1 MRTEELNKS
10 KNSQVDSTLSSLCTK
25 WMQLNEA
32 LEILQDVNATK
43 CDDVA
48 ETMANGTVNK
58 FILYS
63 MLDEFKLNDD
73 QNPSIFN
80 INIQRKKGYIGLGFI
95 SHILDEKSGFVYIL
109 DVLTMPDPVIMYGDK
124 PKPLSHTPRPGEL
137 FGYLFQNKYLVR
149 AIRMEYERSRDM
161 SQKNQYTALLIDIGC
176 KICID
181 IDSHASHLFE
191 VTEEARKCAS
201 FAKAAHLINIP
212 PNVCIYDLLHARV
225 QYKVLC
231 NEGDYMLADILNE
244 GADPFKQ
251 LDQWNFYMYF
261 MGQNLDDMP
270 RLIER
275 NKNRKAVF
283 DAKSAAAAEASKQSH
298 KTGDNYNPF
307 ADPEMYEIKNVPII
321 PLTDKAN
328 PFYSDLDNLN
338 SSKQLQPKCVNF
350 KVTKIL
356 ANSSKNIISKMDERR
371 VDIKTKALNHDA
383 EHYAKLVNVATS
395 IPGSATDFANFGR
408 NVEHIRPLK
417 DSRSKTQ
424 TANQASNMETISKP
438 KIISNQQST
447 EVQKSVLIPYNES
460 KTAELKSI
468 PAASLNVKAKP
479 FYSDSVADTAKET
492 NKLNINVTNTM
503 IKVSNDADKENI
515 QLLVP
520 NTPKTDD
527 NHLRMKEK
535 LEKEPKNCTGAIES
549 IPNAS
554 KDLEHFDRRFQR
566 IQHMVEKKSVDHP
579 LIDLQPATN
588 AARKEKTMSSEPIK
602 EKELPQPAKPKQ
614 TAPSIQRIQSVASQQ
629 SDFLP
634 PPNPPSI
641 GDSVEILY
649 QQSVSVEEFY
659 AVIPR
664 DPARDG
670 FEVNEFTIYF
680 NSNENV
686 KGLQQ
691 YDEHCQPKLNERV
704 VALYEESFYRA
715 KVISIIDEHV
725 FQVFYVDYGTCA
737 KVNTLHLFKY
747 DAQKWDEY
755 PAYALHFRINRVK
768 EIDLWDYNA
777 RWCLEQIMAS
787 ECRATVV
794 NIEHCEKTQ
803 RTTYVVDLEDENR
816 LDIAETLIHKNLAR
830 FDNTAAT
837 HHSKKPIQSN

>member
-10 KNSQVDSTLSSLCTK
+10 KNSKVDSVLSSLCTK

-32 LEILQDVNATK
+32 LEILQDVNTTK
-43 CDDVA
+43 SNDVA
-48 ETMANGTVNK
+48 ENMANGTVNK

-109 DVLTMPDPVIMYGDK
+109 DVLTMPDPVVMFGDK

-149 AIRMEYERSRDM
+149 AIRIEYDCSRGT

-191 VTEEARKCAS
+191 VTDEARKCAS

-231 NEGDYMLADILNE
+231 NEGDYMLADILTE

-251 LDQWNFYMYF
+251 LDEWNFYMYF
-261 MGQNLDDMP
+261 MGQNLDEMP
-270 RLIER
+270 RLIR
-275 NKNRKAVF
+275 NKNRKAVCH
-283 DAKSAAAAEASKQSH
+283 AKSAAAASKQPH

-307 ADPEMYEIKNVPII
+307 ADPELYEISNVPII

-328 PFYSDLDNLN
+328 PFYSDLDDMN
-338 SSKQLQPKCVNF
+338 SPKQFQPKCVNF

-356 ANSSKNIISKMDERR
+356 TNSSKNIISKMDDKR
-371 VDIKTKALNHDA
+371 VDIKTKAINNNANHHA
-383 EHYAKLVNVATS
+383 NRVNVATS

-408 NVEHIRPLK
+408 NVEHIRPLRI
-417 DSRSKTQ
+417 SRSKAQ
-424 TANQASNMETISKP
+424 TANQASNMETISKS
-438 KIISNQQST
+438 KSISNQLST
-447 EVQKSVLIPYNES
+447 DVQKSVLIPFDEPKN
-460 KTAELKSI
+460 AEPKSI
-468 PAASLNVKAKP
+468 PAASLNVEAKP
-479 FYSDSVADTAKET
+479 FFSDSVADTTKET
-492 NKLNINVTNTM
+492 NKFNINVTNTM
-503 IKVSNDADKENI
+503 TKVSSDADKENNHR
-515 QLLVP
+515 LVP
-520 NTPKTDD
+520 NTPKMDD
-527 NHLRMKEK
+527 NHLRMEGKIA
-535 LEKEPKNCTGAIES
+535 KEPKNCTGAIES

-554 KDLEHFDRRFQR
+554 KDSAHFDRRIQR
-566 IQHMVEKKSVDHP
+566 NHMVEQKSTDHP
-579 LIDLQPATN
+579 LVDLQPTTN
-588 AARKEKTMSSEPIK
+588 AANKEKTMASGPIK
-602 EKELPQPAKPKQ
+602 EKELPQPAKLKQ
-614 TAPSIQRIQSVASQQ
+614 TAPSIQPIQSVASQQ

-641 GDSVEILY
+641 GDSVVILY

-659 AVIPR
+659 AVVPR

-768 EIDLWDYNA
+768 EIDLWDYKA

-794 NIEHCEKTQ
+794 NIEHCKKTQ

-830 FDNTAAT
+830 FENTAAT